1 MHSDKEQGPS
11 PRYGYLLLAALILV
25 VAAALM
31 VGLWQ
36 VPRLLGDPAATATPL
51 PPASNPAAT
60 ATPTEAAA
68 TEAPTITALL
78 TQVDDAAGTIVFE
91 IKAEVP
97 PDRRI
102 EEVLFWYDTQ
112 AGHEVKRFDGPF
124 ADEASLSYRLDA
136 RGEGL
141 TRTLTNTA
149 PLDYW
154 WLVRDSTGD
163 DVRLGDQV
171 PLGPY
176 LRSLVAA
183 PAAEPAADGF
193 AWSAWE
199 TEHFRLYFVPDTA
212 AERDRVEIGA
222 LAEDALAAISEK
234 LEVAFDGQMDIY
246 LTPRVFWQGGA
257 AYGDKVQL
265 ISYLDRNYTA
275 VEIWS
280 YFTHEGTHA
289 LSQNFLQQQE
299 DGGGPDSVLVEGLAV
314 WASGGHYSRE
324 PIDAW
329 AATVAASDDYIPL
342 GELRFGSFHTFQH
355 ETAYLESASFVKYL
369 IETYGLEPFKELYG
383 RASGRAGYDDML
395 VEELYGKSY
404 HELENDWLAYLETV
418 EPTPEQV
425 ERWELKVRAFDL
437 MRRYETEMDP
447 DARILPSTPPP
458 EWTSDTLRIFTRR
471 LNEPENIVLET
482 ALIAALERLYEGDT
496 AEVEALLDDVEAALD
511 EGKDPDAASLQARE
525 DILELLARQDTAVLR
540 ADADA
545 YRETLVSGSSLALP
559 RAVEEALAP
568 PYTAYRQELA
578 RVELS
583 EDGQRARVQVLLH
596 ADLAGGQE
604 QEGEP
609 QLFAVSLVRSGGG
622 WLMLERQQTAVEL
635 SMPSVAGD

>member
-1 MHSDKEQGPS
+1 MHSDQEQGQS

-25 VAAALM
+25 LAAALM
-31 VGLWQ
+31 AGLWQ
-36 VPRLLGDPAATATPL
+36 VPRLLGDPTATPL
-51 PPASNPAAT
+51 PPTSEPAVT
-60 ATPTEAAA
+60 ATPTEPAV

-78 TQVDDAAGTIVFE
+78 AQVDDAAATIVFE
-91 IKAEVP
+91 MKAQVP
-97 PDRRI
+97 PDRRV
-102 EEVLFWYDTQ
+102 EEVLLWYDTQ
-112 AGHEVKRFDGPF
+112 AGQQVKRFDGPF
-124 ADEASLSYRLDA
+124 ADEVSLSYRLDA
-136 RGEGL
+136 REEGL

-163 DVRLGDQV
+163 DLRRGDQV

-176 LRSLVAA
+176 LRSLVRA
-183 PAAEPAADGF
+183 PAPEPVAEDAAWTVF
-193 AWSAWE
+193 E
-199 TEHFRLYFVPDTA
+199 TEHFRLFFVPGTA

-222 LAEDALAAISEK
+222 LAEEALAAISAK
-234 LEVAFDGQMDIY
+234 LQIDPEGQTDIY

-275 VEIWS
+275 IEVWS
-280 YFTHEGTHA
+280 YFTHEGTHTLA
-289 LSQNFLQQQE
+289 HSILQQQE
-299 DGGGPDSVLVEGLAV
+299 DGGGPGSILVEGLAV

-342 GELRFGSFHTFQH
+342 VELRSGPFHSFQH

-369 IETYGLEPFKELYG
+369 IETYGLDLFKELYG
-383 RASGRAGYDDML
+383 RTSGRTGYDDLL

-404 HELENDWLAYLETV
+404 HDLENEWLAYLETI

-425 ERWELKVRAFDL
+425 EKWELRVRAFDL

-458 EWTSDTLRIFTRR
+458 EWTSDTLQIFSRR

-482 ALIAALERLYEGDT
+482 ALIAALARLGEGDT
-496 AEVEALLDDVEAALD
+496 AEAEALLDDVEAALD
-511 EGKDPDAASLQARE
+511 KGTDPDAPSLQARE
-525 DILELLARQDTAVLR
+525 DILELLARQDAAVLR

-545 YRETLVSGSSLALP
+545 YRETVVPGSPLALP
-559 RAVEEALAP
+559 GAVEEALAP
-568 PYTAYRQELA
+568 PYTAYWHELA

-583 EDGQRARVQVLLH
+583 EDGQRARATVLLH
-596 ADLAGGQE
+596 ADLADGAE
-604 QEGEP
+604 PEGEP
-609 QLFAVSLVRSGGG
+609 RLFSASLIRSGGG
-622 WLMLERQQTAVEL
+622 WLMLERQEAAVEL
-635 SMPSVAGD
+635 SMPPVAGD